1 MSPLSGMG
9 CPVGTEGPSG
19 QVKRESP
26 TLAPAPLI
34 TTPYPRSTVVASP
47 SRESDSRMVLQV
59 EAISEM
65 DCHSSSRVSLPAS
78 DMTVGSGGGFSQG
91 SAGQAPSHSA
101 PRTHPT
107 LAPDSLLLIE
117 FLRDK
122 VRGKK
127 EALSSGAGSSLSSK
141 PPGLPGPSWGG
152 GRKWV

>member
-1 MSPLSGMG
+1 MASPRSGMG

-19 QVKRESP
+19 HVKRERP

-34 TTPYPRSTVVASP
+34 PTPYPRSTLVASP

-78 DMTVGSGGGFSQG
+78 DMI
-91 SAGQAPSHSA
+91 
-101 PRTHPT
+101 
-107 LAPDSLLLIE
+107 LLIE

-141 PPGLPGPSWGG
+141 PPGLPGPSWGAEVGIDG
-152 GRKWV
+152 GCPS

>member
-1 MSPLSGMG
+1 M
-9 CPVGTEGPSG
+9 GTEGPSG
-19 QVKRESP
+19 HVKGESP

-34 TTPYPRSTVVASP
+34 PTPYPRSTLVASP

-78 DMTVGSGGGFSQG
+78 DMTVGSEAGLSQR
-91 SAGQAPSHSA
+91 SAGQAPPTLLLDPH
-101 PRTHPT
+101 TT

-141 PPGLPGPSWGG
+141 PPGLPGPSWGAEVGIDG
-152 GRKWV
+152 GCPS